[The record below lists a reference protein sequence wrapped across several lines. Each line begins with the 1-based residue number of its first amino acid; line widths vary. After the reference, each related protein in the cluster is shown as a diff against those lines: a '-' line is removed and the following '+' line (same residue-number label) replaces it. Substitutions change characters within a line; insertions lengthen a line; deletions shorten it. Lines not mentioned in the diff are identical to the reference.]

1 MSDILAKGANTA
13 LPKEILTVH
22 VSHSG
27 PDTDLSAILVNK
39 EKHVRS
45 EADFI
50 FYGNTQAQD
59 GSVVYNDKK
68 AAGGYY
74 THLMTIDLGQ
84 LAADV
89 EAVQLTLTIDPDTP
103 ATFASVKDFTFTVK
117 NASGQTVA
125 LLHPEGTIENAF
137 IVAEIYR
144 RNETFRIRHVS
155 QGFADGLKAIATH
168 FGITIKNEEPANNP
182 VIPLAV
188 PPAAVPSKLSL
199 TKAQKVTA
207 DLEAKGSRL
216 LSLQK
221 AAVISLTKHKLDNLT
236 ARVIMVLDASGSTSH
251 MWPDIMQAVTD
262 RLATLALNLD
272 DNGELEFWIYATK
285 TKKMSVVTLANLD
298 GYIKDLQ
305 NGGDGSLPYLTKSK
319 RSMLSWAIVPDM
331 GIDNNE
337 PLVMEAIIKDA
348 KGTKDIPTLVLFVT
362 DGGIDKDH
370 AIEKLL
376 KEASHFPI
384 FWQFIGLGGS
394 SYGVLERFDELKGR
408 YVDNA
413 GFFAIDDYRSVTDEE
428 LYHRVVKE
436 FPSWLAKVKALGM
449 LPS

>member
-1 MSDILAKGANTA
+1 MSDILAIGGNTA
-13 LPKEILTVH
+13 IPTGILTVEAC
-22 VSHSG
+22 HSG

-39 EKHVRS
+39 DQRVRND
-45 EADFI
+45 ADFV
-50 FYGNTQAQD
+50 FYGQSTTQD
-59 GSVVYNDKK
+59 GSVTYNDKK
-68 AAGGYY
+68 AVGGHY
-74 THLMTIDLGQ
+74 THLMTIDLSK
-84 LAADV
+84 LAVDV
-89 EAVQLTLTIDPDTP
+89 EAIQLTLTIDPDTP
-103 ATFASVKDFTFTVK
+103 ATFASVKDFTFAIK
-117 NASGQTVA
+117 DASGKTIA
-125 LLHPEGTIENAF
+125 LLHPQGSIENAF

-144 RNETFRIRHVS
+144 RNEAFKIRHVS
-155 QGFADGLKAIATH
+155 QGFVGGLEAIATH
-168 FGITIKNEEPANNP
+168 FGITIKNEEPSGKDALPVAN
-182 VIPLAV
+182 
-188 PPAAVPSKLSL
+188 STKLSL
-199 TKAQKVTA
+199 TKTQKVTA

-221 AAVISLTKHKLDNLT
+221 AAVISLTKHRLDNLT

-272 DNGELEFWIYATK
+272 DNGELEFWIYATN
-285 TKKMSVVTLANLD
+285 TKKMAVVTIANLD

-319 RSMLSWAIVPDM
+319 RGMLSWAIVPDM
-331 GIDNNE
+331 GVDNNE

-348 KGTKDIPTLVLFVT
+348 KNTKDIPTLVLFVT

-394 SYGVLERFDELKGR
+394 SYGVLERFDQLKGR

-436 FPSWLAKVKALGM
+436 FPSWLTKVKSLGM
-449 LPS
+449 LSA